1 MVEVNMK
8 QETNHKA
15 LRIGDALIAAG
26 LVSAAKIEFVLQK
39 QLVTGEKL
47 GELFLR
53 MGVVSEYDIARLL
66 AEQRSIA
73 FSNVDEESA
82 PDTGILSLFNQEFCL
97 HRAFLPLRR
106 AGEELVVVVGN
117 ADYDQV
123 EQAINQRTGLR
134 CRILQ
139 GEFSK
144 VLRAVRH
151 YYYFAKY
158 PVKDL
163 CLKEI
168 KRLEDDVDQVL
179 TPDALLDHLFHLAVQ
194 QRASDIHIQPEP
206 RSFHISFRIDGV
218 LQPVMAVS
226 RKLKRLIASLKM
238 QAGMDISDNLRPQ
251 DGSFSVT
258 ILDMPFDIRM
268 STVIT
273 EYGEN
278 IVLRLLPSGMQVKG
292 LNQLGFFDKDL
303 AVIDE
308 LFANPYGILLMTG
321 PTGAGKSTTLH
332 AGLRVAGMDGKNI
345 LTVEDPIEYKLPI
358 VCQTQVN
365 RKAGYLFDTAIT
377 HFLRHDPDVILL
389 GEIRDPETAKAAIT
403 AAETGHLVLSTL
415 HVNTVLGVISRLQA
429 LNIPAQ
435 MIADSLVGIINQRL
449 VRRICSTCRE
459 SYVPDAKERRYLRG
473 LSVEVLYRGRGCK
486 HCMGTG
492 YFGRM
497 PIYEV
502 LSVDTKLTE
511 MIAANLSRVEIGR
524 LIAASDFVPIEQMGL
539 KLVVNGDTSFA
550 ELKRNLGHAMEGLLR

>member
-1 MVEVNMK
+1 MVEVNTK
-8 QETNHKA
+8 QETGYKV

-66 AEQRSIA
+66 AEQRSIPL
-73 FSNVDEESA
+73 SDVDNEPA
-82 PDTGILSLFNQEFCL
+82 PDAGILNMFNQEFCL

-106 AGEELVVVVGN
+106 EGEDLVVVVGN

-158 PVKDL
+158 PVQEL
-163 CLKEI
+163 CLKET
-168 KRLEDDVDQVL
+168 KRLEKDADQVL
-179 TPDALLDHLFHLAVQ
+179 TPDALLDHLFHLAVK
-194 QRASDIHIQPEP
+194 QRATDIHIQPEP
-206 RSFHISFRIDGV
+206 KSFHISFRIDGV
-218 LQPVMAVS
+218 LRPVFAIS

-258 ILDMPFDIRM
+258 ILDLPFDIRM
-268 STVIT
+268 STVVT

-303 AVIDE
+303 ASIDE

-365 RKAGYLFDTAIT
+365 RKAGYLFNTAIT
-377 HFLRHDPDVILL
+377 HFLRHDPDVMLL
-389 GEIRDPETAKAAIT
+389 GEIRDAETAKAAIT

-415 HVNTVLGVISRLQA
+415 HE
-429 LNIPAQ
+429 
-435 MIADSLVGIINQRL
+435 M
-449 VRRICSTCRE
+449 
-459 SYVPDAKERRYLRG
+459 
-473 LSVEVLYRGRGCK
+473 
-486 HCMGTG
+486 
-492 YFGRM
+492 
-497 PIYEV
+497 
-502 LSVDTKLTE
+502 DTFLDI
-511 MIAANLSRVEIGR
+511 M
-524 LIAASDFVPIEQMGL
+524 
-539 KLVVNGDTSFA
+539 
-550 ELKRNLGHAMEGLLR
+550 KRNTMMAFAFMENSNHFILNLVNKMEGLLVKHHHGRVAEALLYLSLEIYQKNPFELSISRKELSEMTGLSKESVSRILHEFTNEGLIQITGKTFHLLKKDSLEQISRNG

>member
-1 MVEVNMK
+1 MVEVNTK
-8 QETNHKA
+8 QETGYKV

-66 AEQRSIA
+66 AEQRSIPL
-73 FSNVDEESA
+73 SDVDNEPA
-82 PDTGILSLFNQEFCL
+82 PDAGILNMFNQEFCL

-106 AGEELVVVVGN
+106 EGEDLVVVVGN

-158 PVKDL
+158 PVQEL
-163 CLKEI
+163 CLKET
-168 KRLEDDVDQVL
+168 KRLEKDADQVL
-179 TPDALLDHLFHLAVQ
+179 TPDALLDHLFHLAVK
-194 QRASDIHIQPEP
+194 QRATDIHIQPEP
-206 RSFHISFRIDGV
+206 KSFHISFRIDGV
-218 LQPVMAVS
+218 LRPVFAIS

-258 ILDMPFDIRM
+258 ILDLPFDIRM
-268 STVIT
+268 STVVT

-303 AVIDE
+303 ASIDE

-365 RKAGYLFDTAIT
+365 RKAGYLFNTAIT
-377 HFLRHDPDVILL
+377 HFLRHDPDVMLL
-389 GEIRDPETAKAAIT
+389 GEIRDAETAKAAIT

-415 HVNTVLGVISRLQA
+415 HVNTALGVISRLQA

-435 MIADSLVGIINQRL
+435 MIADSLIGVINQRL
-449 VRRICSTCRE
+449 VRKICSVCRE
-459 SYVPDAKERRYLRG
+459 SYEPDEKELRYLQG
-473 LSVEVLYRGRGCK
+473 MSDELYRGRGCK

-502 LSVDTKLTE
+502 LTVDFQLTE

-524 LIAASDFVPIEQMGL
+524 MIAESDFVPIEQMGL
-539 KLVVNGDTSFA
+539 QLVVKGDTSLA
-550 ELKRNLGHAMEGLLR
+550 ELKRHLGHTMEGLVR